1 MPCASRL
8 RRGRLTA
15 HPCADSR
22 RARILRAPLRA
33 IFAEACDARHRERRQ
48 EHSFSRPSMDYVAP
62 RLSLLFLV
70 QLWSAGCALLP
81 IPFALRRQRP
91 RRPKG
96 RRDGSRRFR
105 CVHRDVHSAEHR
117 PRPRTFR
124 AGARKAQC
132 QGRVLLGYFLLHEQ
146 EKVTRSP
153 KGRVKALALKTRNN
167 AQNHPAVSTRISPT
181 TAAFGPNRRSVSTS
195 EPSSRAYARVL
206 ARVP

>member
-15 HPCADSR
+15 RPCADSR
-22 RARILRAPLRA
+22 RARIVRAPLRA
-33 IFAEACDARHRERRQ
+33 IFAEACDAQHRERRPGCA
-48 EHSFSRPSMDYVAP
+48 HSVRPWTA
-62 RLSLLFLV
+62 LL
-70 QLWSAGCALLP
+70 WRAGCALLFT
-81 IPFALRRQRP
+81 PFALQRP
-91 RRPKG
+91 RCAKR